1 MLTDIKRIPKWSDR
15 FKYIFQKPGWLPE
28 SLGGYRAPYNV
39 DKKTH
44 EKFDLHTIKAINTY
58 VFVQYLVLL
67 VSTALFLLNVAIFE
81 EDLLQKSILAL
92 MIIAA
97 TVAFGG
103 LFENKTW
110 SRQLEYIRLALSPI
124 IISYYFL
131 GAEFNLL
138 FTSISTIFVVGS
150 IIWLY
155 CASRLISPANSQAK

>member
-1 MLTDIKRIPKWSDR
+1 M
-15 FKYIFQKPGWLPE
+15 
-28 SLGGYRAPYNV
+28 
-39 DKKTH
+39 
-44 EKFDLHTIKAINTY
+44 
-58 VFVQYLVLL
+58 
-67 VSTALFLLNVAIFE
+67 AIFE